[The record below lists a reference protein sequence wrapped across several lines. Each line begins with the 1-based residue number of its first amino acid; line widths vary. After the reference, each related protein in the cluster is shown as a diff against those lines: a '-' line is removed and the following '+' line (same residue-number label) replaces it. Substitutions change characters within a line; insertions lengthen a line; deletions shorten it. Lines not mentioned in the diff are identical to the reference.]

1 MSGEEVE
8 TGASDSAPA
17 ISNELKSIV
26 QTDEVETGAPDAA
39 PAISNELKSI
49 VQAGDDDRPTS
60 NSKSLG
66 YGIQQIKL
74 EYWDPENEK
83 YWDVSQ
89 LIFLLT

>member
-26 QTDEVETGAPDAA
+26 Q
-39 PAISNELKSI
+39 
-49 VQAGDDDRPTS
+49 AGDDDRPTS
-60 NSKSLG
+60 NPKSLG

-89 LIFLLT
+89 LIFLLTSFFSMRLHIRISHNSFHF